1 RRCRRTRPSV
11 VNSAAMVA
19 EEAAETP
26 AKRRTDWGKYGLAPV
41 IVLALVALIDSVDRG
56 ILPGV
61 LDEVQDDLHF
71 SDFQAGFL
79 GTAFVLAGFVAVIP
93 AGYLADR
100 YRRTRIIAIVLA
112 SWGAISALNAA
123 VTTFVQFA
131 SVRAVLGIGE
141 TVDNPA
147 SQSLIADYYRP
158 DLRGRAYAYQRVAP
172 IAGQAIGLG
181 IGGVIGAA
189 FGWRVAFLLVGVPGS
204 ILAVVVWR
212 MKEPTRGEHD
222 LLVEPDVPALST
234 TRPEREAA
242 SVEPVPP
249 EHAATDDPVEE
260 MGEASAMHAVWR
272 DGRRILA
279 VPTLRYLIVG
289 SAIAAGALAGI
300 GFWAKTFF
308 VRHTTLTSSQAS
320 ALTAGLLLVGAV
332 LGTVL
337 GGIATDRL
345 RNRIKGAPMV
355 IAGVTQ
361 IVGSAIMIVV
371 FVDVPLGVRIIA
383 SLIGATFIVAG
394 FPALTAMTAEVVP
407 AAIRGLTFSVTTFLS
422 ALVSAASPLL
432 IGFIADQFQFTT
444 PSGAVKG
451 NLADAFLIVTPL
463 VLLGGLV
470 VLRGRRHVEEDT
482 GRALALARE
491 LAARGA

>member
-1 RRCRRTRPSV
+1 
-11 VNSAAMVA
+11 MVT
-19 EEAAETP
+19 EAATP
-26 AKRRTDWGKYGLAPV
+26 EPTKARTRTDWGKYGRTPV
-41 IVLALVALIDSVDRG
+41 IVLALVAFIDSVDRG

-61 LDEVQDDLHF
+61 LDDVQDSLHF
-71 SDFQAGFL
+71 SDFEAGFL
-79 GTAFVLAGFVAVIP
+79 GTAFVIAGFVAVIP

-100 YRRTRIIAIVLA
+100 YPRTRIIAIVLA

-123 VTTFVQFA
+123 VTSFAQFA
-131 SVRAVLGIGE
+131 AVRAVLGVGE
-141 TVDNPA
+141 TVDNPS

-172 IAGQAIGLG
+172 TAGQAIGLG
-181 IGGVIGAA
+181 VGGVIGAA
-189 FGWRVAFLLVGVPGS
+189 FGWRTAFLLVGVPGS
-204 ILAVVVWR
+204 ILAIVVWR
-212 MKEPTRGEHD
+212 MKEPARGEHD
-222 LLVEPDVPALST
+222 LLVEPDVPALAT

-242 SVEPVPP
+242 SVGSVPDADAAEP
-249 EHAATDDPVEE
+249 
-260 MGEASAMHAVWR
+260 GEALGEARAMRAVWR

-289 SAIAAGALAGI
+289 SALAAGALSGI

-320 ALTAGLLLVGAV
+320 LLTATLLLAGAV
-332 LGTVL
+332 AGTVL

-345 RNRIKGAPMV
+345 RGRVRGAPMLV
-355 IAGVTQ
+355 AGLTQ
-361 IVGSAIMIVV
+361 VAGSAVMIVV
-371 FVDVPLGVRIIA
+371 FVDVPLGVRIVA
-383 SLIGATFIVAG
+383 SLIGASLIVAG

-432 IGFIADQFQFTT
+432 IGFIADQFEFVTK
-444 PSGAVKG
+444 SGVVKG
-451 NLADAFLIVTPL
+451 NLANAFLIVTPL
-463 VLLGGLV
+463 VFLGGLV

-482 GRALALARE
+482 TRAIELARE
-491 LAARGA
+491 LAAERPSA

>member
-1 RRCRRTRPSV
+1 MGG
-11 VNSAAMVA
+11 SAGGVTA
-19 EEAAETP
+19 TK
-26 AKRRTDWGKYGLAPV
+26 AKTRTDWGKYGRGPV
-41 IVLALVALIDSVDRG
+41 VVLALVAFIDSVDRG

-61 LDEVQDDLHF
+61 LDTVQDDLGF

-79 GTAFVLAGFVAVIP
+79 GTAFVLAGFVAVLP

-123 VTTFVQFA
+123 VTSFVQFA
-131 SVRAVLGIGE
+131 VVRAVLGVGE

-147 SQSLIADYYRP
+147 SQSLIADYYKP

-172 IAGQAIGLG
+172 TVGQAVGLG
-181 IGGVIGAA
+181 IGGLVGAA
-189 FGWRVAFLLVGVPGS
+189 FGWRAAFLLVGVPGS
-204 ILAVVVWR
+204 VLAFAVWR
-212 MKEPTRGEHD
+212 MKEPVRGEHD
-222 LLVEPDVPALST
+222 PLIEPDVPALAT

-242 SVEPVPP
+242 SV
-249 EHAATDDPVEE
+249 TDD
-260 MGEASAMHAVWR
+260 ASAHEDDETEVSATKAVFR
-272 DGRRILA
+272 DGRRILS

-308 VRHTTLTSSQAS
+308 VRHTTLTSGQAS
-320 ALTAGLLLVGAV
+320 GVVAVLLLLGAV
-332 LGTVL
+332 LGTII

-345 RNRIKGAPMV
+345 RDRVPGAPML
-355 IAGVTQ
+355 IAGVSQ
-361 IVGSAIMIVV
+361 VAGSFFLVIV
-371 FVDVPLGVRIIA
+371 FLDVPLAVRIVA
-383 SLIGATFIVAG
+383 ALLGAMLVVAG

-422 ALVSAASPLL
+422 ALVSAGSPLL
-432 IGFIADQFQFTT
+432 IGAIADQFEFVT

-451 NLADAFLIVTPL
+451 NLANAFLIVTPL
-463 VLLGGLV
+463 VFVGGLV
-470 VLRGRRHVEEDT
+470 VLRGRRYVEADRI
-482 GRALALARE
+482 RAAELARVI
-491 LAARGA
+491 AAEHT

>member
-1 RRCRRTRPSV
+1 MAEATAPKATRRR
-11 VNSAAMVA
+11 
-19 EEAAETP
+19 
-26 AKRRTDWGKYGLAPV
+26 AKTDWGKYGRTPV

-61 LDEVQDDLHF
+61 LDDVQDSLHF

-79 GTAFVLAGFVAVIP
+79 GTAFVVAEFVAVIP

-100 YRRTRIIAIVLA
+100 YQRTRIIALVLA

-123 VTTFVQFA
+123 VTSFAQFA
-131 SVRAVLGIGE
+131 AVRAVLGIGE
-141 TVDNPA
+141 TVDNPS

-181 IGGVIGAA
+181 IGGIIAAA
-189 FGWRVAFLLVGVPGS
+189 FGWRVAFLVVGVPGS
-204 ILAVVVWR
+204 ILAIVVWR
-212 MKEPTRGEHD
+212 MKEPERGEHD

-242 SVEPVPP
+242 SVESAPLADQA
-249 EHAATDDPVEE
+249 ESEDEI
-260 MGEASAMHAVWR
+260 GEASAMRAVWR

-308 VRHTTLTSSQAS
+308 VRHTTLTSGQAS
-320 ALTAGLLLVGAV
+320 LVTAGLLLAGAV
-332 LGTVL
+332 AGTIL

-345 RNRIKGAPMV
+345 RGRVQGAPML

-361 IVGSAIMIVV
+361 IVGSIFMIFV
-371 FVDVPLGVRIIA
+371 FLDLPLPVRLVA
-383 SLIGATFIVAG
+383 ALFGATLLVAG

-422 ALVSAASPLL
+422 ALVSAVSPLL
-432 IGFIADQFQFTT
+432 IGFLADQFDFVTK
-444 PSGAVKG
+444 SGEVKG
-451 NLADAFLIVTPL
+451 NLANAFLIVTPL
-463 VLLGGLV
+463 VAVGGFV

-482 GRALALARE
+482 ARAAELALALARE
-491 LAARGA
+491 HAAEGRP